1 MDLGNKNTTSFS
13 LWNEDTDAIGSDSLI
28 IFQVVRLQH
37 TSDPSIENSP
47 PCLVKRTQ
55 VASQAS
61 IAIWLLNGK
70 LRVALQKLVSE
81 KGKDCLADI
90 VNDKYTQTYRSSSIS
105 GIKYDSMSWIIVK
118 IVTWLWVIS
127 TSQVHKGLLTW
138 QVPRIPF
145 GSLCE
150 WTERWTTPSGP
161 HIAPPEGRTSP
172 AGVCGTFRCTG
183 YLKEAAWGGNQT
195 RKWQSKRRHRQW
207 LLVSWQSSFR
217 RGSACQHSALFSD
230 NT

>member
-13 LWNEDTDAIGSDSLI
+13 LCNEETDAIGSDSLI
-28 IFQVVRLQH
+28 IFQVIRLQH
-37 TSDPSIENSP
+37 TSDPSIWKCEENSSSFSGFHCNITAERKAAR
-47 PCLVKRTQ
+47 CLTKACFRQ
-55 VASQAS
+55 M
-61 IAIWLLNGK
+61 
-70 LRVALQKLVSE
+70 E
-81 KGKDCLADI
+81 DCLADI

-183 YLKEAAWGGNQT
+183 YLKEAVWGGNQT